1 MNVNFLAVIIASLIP
16 MALGFIWYNP
26 KVFGKV
32 WQQECGLSDE
42 KLKQANMLLIFG
54 LSFVF
59 SLLFSFALQFMVIH
73 QYHVASA
80 FFGLPIADTT
90 TPEGTLYKSVMDLV
104 GTSYRTFKHGA
115 LHGTIGGFMI
125 AMPIMA
131 TNAMFERKSFKYVVI
146 NTGYWI
152 VCMGIMGGIL
162 SAMM

>member
-1 MNVNFLAVIIASLIP
+1 MNVNFVAVLIASLIP

-32 WQQECGLSDE
+32 WQHECGLSDE
-42 KLKQANMLLIFG
+42 KLKQGKMLLIFG

-73 QYHVASA
+73 QYHITSA
-80 FFGLPIADTT
+80 FFGLPITDAT
-90 TPEGTLYKSVMDLV
+90 TPEGILYKSVVDLV

-125 AMPIMA
+125 ALPILS
-131 TNAMFERKSFKYVVI
+131 TNALFERKSFKYIAI
-146 NTGYWI
+146 NAGYWI
-152 VCMGIMGGIL
+152 ICMGIMGGIL